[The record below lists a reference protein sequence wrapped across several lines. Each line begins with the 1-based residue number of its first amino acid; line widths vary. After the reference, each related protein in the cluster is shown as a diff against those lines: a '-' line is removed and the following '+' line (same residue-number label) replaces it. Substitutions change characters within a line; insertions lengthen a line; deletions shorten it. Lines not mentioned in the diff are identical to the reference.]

1 MVGFSR
7 GTFRFVL
14 LTPAG
19 KLLDCKAGA
28 LVLPGHDGFRGV
40 LRNHAPMLCKLG
52 VGIMEVREIAGRGD
66 AFFLVDGGFARI
78 SENFVTVLAEEV
90 TTFEGM
96 ERDEAEAIVSK
107 ARSIVVGGAYIRS
120 QIGAIDV
127 KKARQLVKLARL
139 SSILTGE

>member
-1 MVGFSR
+1 MVRLST
-7 GTFRFVL
+7 GTFRCVL

-28 LVLPGHDGFRGV
+28 LVLPAHDGFRGV

-52 VGIMEVREIAGRGD
+52 VGIMQVKDIVGRDD

-78 SENFVTVLAEEV
+78 SENFVTILAHEV

-96 ERDEAEAIVSK
+96 ERRQAEEIVSE
-107 ARSIVVGGAYIRS
+107 ARSVLVGAAYIRT
-120 QIGAIDV
+120 QTGTADA
-127 KKARQLVKLARL
+127 ARAAQLVKLARL
-139 SSILTGE
+139 SSLLSNG

>member
-1 MVGFSR
+1 MVSLSR
-7 GTFRFVL
+7 GTFRCVL
-14 LTPAG
+14 LTPGG

-66 AFFLVDGGFARI
+66 AFFLIDGGFARI
-78 SENFVTVLAEEV
+78 SENFVTVLAHEV

-96 ERDEAEAIVSK
+96 ERDEAEKIISS
-107 ARSIVVGGAYIRS
+107 ARSIVVGAAYIRR
-120 QIGAIDV
+120 QKGAVDV
-127 KKARQLVKLARL
+127 ERAKQLVKLARL
-139 SSILTGE
+139 SSILTDQ